1 MYFDRTEYLIL
12 TSSLGFSGIT
22 GYNLSFVRNKP
33 SSATQPISDVK
44 IYHHTATM
52 SSLTASSSQ
61 SSNRI
66 ALAPIRDSRLNI
78 NSPLSLK
85 NKRSYTSSLVDVVG
99 PSTPSDS
106 LKRQKVLP
114 AQSQTLRATKSVSFS
129 DFRFGSTP
137 PKSTGLSSKPLVT
150 NSTNATA
157 GLAATKLK
165 LKLQLAFYKLQ
176 HKSNSINNNNKSGNE
191 YIDATKS
198 HTQTNTSFDSSD
210 LFTKST
216 ISPVDRKSHLPT
228 PPKLTGYSSS
238 ANMNLQTKT
247 KIVQNP
253 SNHAKR
259 SSYKYT
265 KKPSLSAIAYDKN
278 VSNFKN
284 TQNLRLFSVKKG
296 SQYHHDVSK
305 VPLIPNDVTKNK
317 THAVRANSEI
327 IPRTT
332 VTSDGSMVRLPKPLM
347 CKVNMESSNLR
358 SLSNPVTLKS
368 MSLPPINKIL
378 KTPMKNSSSTRNLV
392 NAYLQN
398 QNQNQ
403 SQVLTHCKH
412 EDANQTILN
421 TDETIDEDDDG
432 PLRESTCNSIKVS
445 KKDNNNILSSSPIR
459 NSQNTFGTPN
469 SFSVA
474 KSLLQLGSGFYS

>member
-1 MYFDRTEYLIL
+1 
-12 TSSLGFSGIT
+12 
-22 GYNLSFVRNKP
+22 
-33 SSATQPISDVK
+33 
-44 IYHHTATM
+44 M

-85 NKRSYTSSLVDVVG
+85 NKRSYTSSLVDAVG

-106 LKRQKVLP
+106 VKRQKLMS

-137 PKSTGLSSKPLVT
+137 PKSTGLSCKPLVT

-176 HKSNSINNNNKSGNE
+176 HKKNSINNNNKSSNE

-210 LFTKST
+210 LFIKST
-216 ISPVDRKSHLPT
+216 ISPVDRTSHLPT
-228 PPKLTGYSSS
+228 PPKLVGYSSS

-247 KIVQNP
+247 KITQNP

-259 SSYKYT
+259 SSYKYLT

-284 TQNLRLFSVKKG
+284 TQNLRLFSVKRG
-296 SQYHHDVSK
+296 SQYYHEVSK
-305 VPLIPNDVTKNK
+305 VPLVPKDVTKSNK
-317 THAVRANSEI
+317 TEAVRANSEI
-327 IPRTT
+327 IPRTA
-332 VTSDGSMVRLPKPLM
+332 VASDGSVIRLPKPLM

-378 KTPMKNSSSTRNLV
+378 KTPMKNTSSTRNLV
-392 NAYLQN
+392 NNYLQS
-398 QNQNQ
+398 QNHQ
-403 SQVLTHCKH
+403 SRALTHSKQ
-412 EDANQTILN
+412 EDVNQTILN

-474 KSLLQLGSGFYS
+474 KSLLQLGSGFYN

>member
-1 MYFDRTEYLIL
+1 
-12 TSSLGFSGIT
+12 
-22 GYNLSFVRNKP
+22 
-33 SSATQPISDVK
+33 
-44 IYHHTATM
+44 M

-114 AQSQTLRATKSVSFS
+114 VQSQTLRATKSVSFS

-137 PKSTGLSSKPLVT
+137 PKSTGLTSKPLVT
-150 NSTNATA
+150 SSTNATA

-198 HTQTNTSFDSSD
+198 QTQTNTSFDSSD
-210 LFTKST
+210 LLTKST

-253 SNHAKR
+253 SNHAKI

-284 TQNLRLFSVKKG
+284 TQNLRLFSVKRG
-296 SQYHHDVSK
+296 SQYYHDVSK
-305 VPLIPNDVTKNK
+305 VPLIPSDVTKSNK

-332 VTSDGSMVRLPKPLM
+332 VTSDGSMIRLPKPLM

-378 KTPMKNSSSTRNLV
+378 KTPMKKSSSTRNLV
-392 NAYLQN
+392 NTYLQN

-403 SQVLTHCKH
+403 PQTLTNTKQ

-445 KKDNNNILSSSPIR
+445 KKENNNILSSSPIR

>member
-1 MYFDRTEYLIL
+1 
-12 TSSLGFSGIT
+12 
-22 GYNLSFVRNKP
+22 
-33 SSATQPISDVK
+33 
-44 IYHHTATM
+44 M

-106 LKRQKVLP
+106 VKRQKLLS
-114 AQSQTLRATKSVSFS
+114 ARSQTLRATKSVSFS
-129 DFRFGSTP
+129 DFKYGSTP
-137 PKSTGLSSKPLVT
+137 PRSTGFSCKSLAA

-176 HKSNSINNNNKSGNE
+176 HKTNSINNNNKSGNE
-191 YIDATKS
+191 YIDTTKS
-198 HTQTNTSFDSSD
+198 HTQTNTSFDSCD
-210 LFTKST
+210 LFVNSA
-216 ISPVDRKSHLPT
+216 SPVDRKSHLPT
-228 PPKLTGYSSS
+228 PPKLVGYSSS

-247 KIVQNP
+247 KIAQNP
-253 SNHAKR
+253 SNNTKR
-259 SSYKYT
+259 SSYKYLA

-284 TQNLRLFSVKKG
+284 TQNLRLFSVKRG
-296 SQYHHDVSK
+296 SQYYQEVSK
-305 VPLIPNDVTKNK
+305 VPLVPKDVTK
-317 THAVRANSEI
+317 TYPQAVRANSEVI
-327 IPRTT
+327 QRTT
-332 VTSDGSMVRLPKPLM
+332 VTSDGSMIRLPKPLM

-358 SLSNPVTLKS
+358 SLSNPVTLKAT
-368 MSLPPINKIL
+368 SLPSINKIL
-378 KTPMKNSSSTRNLV
+378 KTPMKNTSSTRNLV
-392 NAYLQN
+392 NNYLQS
-398 QNQNQ
+398 QSQNQ
-403 SQVLTHCKH
+403 SHTLTHTKQ
-412 EDANQTILN
+412 EDVNQTILN

-432 PLRESTCNSIKVS
+432 PLRESTCNSIKIS

-474 KSLLQLGSGFYS
+474 KSLLQLGSGFYN

>member
-1 MYFDRTEYLIL
+1 
-12 TSSLGFSGIT
+12 
-22 GYNLSFVRNKP
+22 
-33 SSATQPISDVK
+33 
-44 IYHHTATM
+44 M
-52 SSLTASSSQ
+52 SSLAASSSQ

-78 NSPLSLK
+78 NSPLNLK

-106 LKRQKVLP
+106 VKRQKVMP
-114 AQSQTLRATKSVSFS
+114 TQTQTLKASKSVSFS
-129 DFRFGSTP
+129 DFRLGATP
-137 PKSTGLSSKPLVT
+137 SKTYGLHGKPLVAR
-150 NSTNATA
+150 STNVTA

-176 HKSNSINNNNKSGNE
+176 HKSTSINNKPGNE

-210 LFTKST
+210 IFTKPTS
-216 ISPVDRKSHLPT
+216 ISPVDKESHLPT
-228 PPKLTGYSSS
+228 PPKLTGYLSS
-238 ANMNLQTKT
+238 ANINLQTKT
-247 KIVQNP
+247 RIVLNP

-259 SSYKYT
+259 TACKFT

-296 SQYHHDVSK
+296 SQYYHDVSK
-305 VPLIPNDVTKNK
+305 VPLVPRDAAASDETK
-317 THAVRANSEI
+317 AVRADSEI
-327 IPRTT
+327 IPRST
-332 VTSDGSMVRLPKPLM
+332 VTSDGSMIRLPKPLM

-358 SLSNPVTLKS
+358 SQSNPVSLKS

-378 KTPMKNSSSTRNLV
+378 KTPMKNSSSTRTLV
-392 NAYLQN
+392 NSYLQN
-398 QNQNQ
+398 QNQPLT
-403 SQVLTHCKH
+403 LTHAKQ

-421 TDETIDEDDDG
+421 TDETIDEDEDG

-474 KSLLQLGSGFYS
+474 KSLLQLGSGFYG